1 MKKKISKKII
11 CVFLALIMI
20 IVLGVIVF
28 IINNKPSIETIKDSV
43 VMIETFN
50 EDGTM
55 IATGSGF
62 CAYKNNYIVTNYH
75 VIKGAKNIKIVDDD
89 RKEYDINKIEI
100 IHSDNDLAIIS
111 GDFSFQ
117 PIKIDDSDLK
127 AGNMITA
134 IGSPEGQLNIVST
147 GIVGNAD
154 DDYQITITAPIS
166 PGSSGGVLLNDK
178 NEVVGVTYAKYNSI
192 DAQNINYAINV
203 KYLNEMYKTLISDYD
218 FILPDK
224 PFGDVTNLNSFTQKN
239 INGIYYK
246 VDSIDS
252 FYNVTATKKIF
263 ENLLKEKDNSWY
275 NEFMKLSEKEKY
287 ECVSILED
295 LQKEST
301 NNDGSMKIIKMSELI
316 DKLTADELAY
326 KVAIEEYQYA
336 ILYEKASKTKDIN
349 ELYNIINE
357 LPIKEGQ
364 KLILKY
370 SMGYQDISIFND
382 NENNTIIN
390 YIFNEE
396 FSEYARDA
404 AAAVLKKMGYK
415 VILDNGVYTTSW
427 N

>member
-1 MKKKISKKII
+1 MKQSLLQKKYIRYLKQ
-11 CVFLALIMI
+11 LI
-20 IVLGVIVF
+20 
-28 IINNKPSIETIKDSV
+28 E
-43 VMIETFN
+43 
-50 EDGTM
+50 
-55 IATGSGF
+55 
-62 CAYKNNYIVTNYH
+62 
-75 VIKGAKNIKIVDDD
+75 
-89 RKEYDINKIEI
+89 
-100 IHSDNDLAIIS
+100 
-111 GDFSFQ
+111 
-117 PIKIDDSDLK
+117 
-127 AGNMITA
+127 
-134 IGSPEGQLNIVST
+134 
-147 GIVGNAD
+147 
-154 DDYQITITAPIS
+154 
-166 PGSSGGVLLNDK
+166 
-178 NEVVGVTYAKYNSI
+178 
-192 DAQNINYAINV
+192 
-203 KYLNEMYKTLISDYD
+203 
-218 FILPDK
+218 
-224 PFGDVTNLNSFTQKN
+224 
-239 INGIYYK
+239 
-246 VDSIDS
+246 
-252 FYNVTATKKIF
+252 
-263 ENLLKEKDNSWY
+263 
-275 NEFMKLSEKEKY
+275 LSEKEKY

>member
-43 VMIETFN
+43 VMIETFD

-178 NEVVGVTYAKYNSI
+178 NKVVGVTYAKYNSI
-192 DAQNINYAINV
+192 DAQNINYAINA

-224 PFGDVTNLNSFTQKN
+224 PFGDATNLNSFTQKN

>member
-178 NEVVGVTYAKYNSI
+178 NKVVGVTYAKYNSI

>member
-263 ENLLKEKDNSWY
+263 ENLLK
-275 NEFMKLSEKEKY
+275 
-287 ECVSILED
+287 
-295 LQKEST
+295 
-301 NNDGSMKIIKMSELI
+301 
-316 DKLTADELAY
+316 
-326 KVAIEEYQYA
+326 
-336 ILYEKASKTKDIN
+336 
-349 ELYNIINE
+349 
-357 LPIKEGQ
+357 
-364 KLILKY
+364 
-370 SMGYQDISIFND
+370 
-382 NENNTIIN
+382 
-390 YIFNEE
+390 
-396 FSEYARDA
+396 
-404 AAAVLKKMGYK
+404 
-415 VILDNGVYTTSW
+415 
-427 N
+427 